1 MAVTRKRAIGLAAL
15 LPLAACSP
23 PASDDYSARLRISD
37 ETQFASDPL
46 PSPDSVGAVW
56 AASPTVPDRIL
67 YGKPGERPLMGLTC
81 DAGQI
86 VFARYAPAD
95 PEAKAI
101 LALIGNGHV
110 ERLFVDA
117 TPRGEAWLWQGS
129 LPAGDQ
135 RLEAL
140 TGRGRVEATIPGAG
154 TLVLNASTAPAQF
167 VNRCASLTRP
177 VPSSPEDPA

>member
-1 MAVTRKRAIGLAAL
+1 MSSRAICLVAVL
-15 LPLAACSP
+15 CLAACKP
-23 PASDDYSARLRISD
+23 PASDDYSARIPISQ
-37 ETQFASDPL
+37 ETKFASDPL
-46 PSPDSVGAVW
+46 PSPDSEGAVW

-95 PEAKAI
+95 PEAKGI

-129 LPAGDQ
+129 LAAGDQ
-135 RLEAL
+135 RLEVL

-154 TLVLNASTAPAQF
+154 TLVLNASAVPAQF
-167 VNRCASLTRP
+167 VNRCASLTQP
-177 VPSSPEDPA
+177 ALSPPEGPA

>member
-1 MAVTRKRAIGLAAL
+1 MLRYLAIAGVWI
-15 LPLAACSP
+15 LAACKP
-23 PASDDYSARLRISD
+23 PASDDYSTRVPVAR
-37 ETQFASDPL
+37 ETQFASEPL
-46 PSPDSVGAVW
+46 PSPNAEGAVW
-56 AASPTVPDRIL
+56 ADSPTVENRIL

-129 LPAGDQ
+129 LPANDQ
-135 RLEAL
+135 RLEVL

-154 TLVLNASTAPAQF
+154 SLILNASTLPAQF
-167 VNRCASLTRP
+167 VDRCAATTSFS
-177 VPSSPEDPA
+177 PSRPEDPA